1 MHGFYQC
8 TLFTCNFS
16 LIIQANDYTLWT
28 LFSLT
33 CVCIYMYNSN
43 FPIYDIQKWCIKHR
57 ETVSMQH
64 KPLSTCC
71 IWHLKMFLA
80 PVAHQFYNF
89 VRSCNIQDAFRG
101 PCPHESYMFKVGILT
116 YFWALLNASVPFVEF
131 YLLKYSYLLLLL
143 QPLYETVTF
152 IIFPT

>member
-1 MHGFYQC
+1 MILHGFYRC

-16 LIIQANDYTLWT
+16 LVTQANDFTSWT

-71 IWHLKMFLA
+71 IWRCSWHLWHTDFTTLYVHAIFKMLSEALVPMKAICSKWEFSLI
-80 PVAHQFYNF
+80 FE
-89 VRSCNIQDAFRG
+89 R
-101 PCPHESYMFKVGILT
+101 
-116 YFWALLNASVPFVEF
+116 FWMPASHLLNFIFWNIHTCCCCCSPYAKLW
-131 YLLKYSYLLLLL
+131 LL
-143 QPLYETVTF
+143 
-152 IIFPT
+152 